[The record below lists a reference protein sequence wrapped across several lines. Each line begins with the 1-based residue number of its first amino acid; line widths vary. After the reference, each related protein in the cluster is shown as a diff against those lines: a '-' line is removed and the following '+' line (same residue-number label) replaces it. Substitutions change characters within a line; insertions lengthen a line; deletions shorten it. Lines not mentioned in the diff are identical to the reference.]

1 MSITGKLLFIASSPH
16 IGCLV
21 HSIRD
26 NQLLIQ
32 VEGSFNNSSMFFLS
46 MQRTFIQSMYLTSMS
61 KPMISY
67 TQWDS
72 RVKLSQL
79 VIHSISS
86 RTLCSPKPIT
96 QPRPKR
102 LLELVTINH
111 MWRHHIIC
119 IVELPILDQ
128 DPSTIYRVMQFQFI
142 WDLILITLEPIM
154 PWHMSW
160 FWVLKWGGM
169 SGLNKRLWWILNIS
183 NTFKP
188 TFGLKNPQKN
198 SI

>member
-72 RVKLSQL
+72 RVELSQL

-128 DPSTIYRVMQFQFI
+128 DPSTIYRVM
-142 WDLILITLEPIM
+142 PISIHLGLDFDHVGTNNAM
-154 PWHMSW
+154 THVM
-160 FWVLKWGGM
+160 VLSAKVRR
-169 SGLNKRLWWILNIS
+169 NER
-183 NTFKP
+183 FK
-188 TFGLKNPQKN
+188 
-198 SI
+198 